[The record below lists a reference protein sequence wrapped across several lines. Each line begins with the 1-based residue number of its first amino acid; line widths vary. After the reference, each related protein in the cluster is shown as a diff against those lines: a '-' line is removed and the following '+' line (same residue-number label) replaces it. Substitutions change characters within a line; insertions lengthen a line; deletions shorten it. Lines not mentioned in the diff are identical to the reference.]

1 MTTSNNNYNVI
12 IIGAGS
18 GGIGAAVGAARL
30 GAKTLLID
38 RAPSPGGVVASA
50 WIHNWEPT
58 CGNSPFTRELWNRM
72 RAMPNGAADMPFT
85 TSRNAADGRRNPT
98 MPFELWA
105 YQKAVNDVFAEL
117 PNLTFMGNTAFV
129 SAQTNGRLVTSI
141 TLSHDGCSM
150 TIRPRCV
157 IDASGCLAVARNCGC
172 GVMLGT
178 DSKADFGEDVAPE
191 KSDRNNLNKVN
202 WIYRV
207 KPNTSPKLNMTIDDI
222 PPQARIDCFFQV
234 DLPCGDHL
242 INICGHGN
250 YSPEIDG
257 DLQRASTEQFNLAYL
272 SYCWQVVS
280 GHHPDWSLVGMA
292 PALGIR
298 ESYRL
303 KARKILTLN
312 DIITNSSKHSDHAI
326 AKTDHPI
333 DVHGTNLEQRLG
345 SIPYEIPYET
355 TLPREFDNLWIGSR
369 GIGAT
374 HIVSGSCRLSR
385 TLMTLG
391 EAVGKAAAI
400 AAARNLPSGDIN
412 PSEIADFE

>member
-1 MTTSNNNYNVI
+1 MHYKLNYDVFI
-12 IIGAGS
+12 VGAGA
-18 GGIGAAVGAARL
+18 GGIGAAVGAARK
-30 GAKTLLID
+30 GATVLLID
-38 RAPSPGGVVASA
+38 SAQLPGGVVASA
-50 WIHNWEPT
+50 WVHNWEPT

-72 RAMPNGAADMPFT
+72 RAMPNGATDMPFT
-85 TSRNAADGRRNPT
+85 TSRNGTDGHRNPT

-105 YQKAVNDVFAEL
+105 YQKAVNDIFAEL
-117 PNLTFMGNTAFV
+117 PNLTFMGNTMFI
-129 SAQTNGRLVTSI
+129 SAKTNGRLITSVTI
-141 TLSHDGCSM
+141 SHYGCSM
-150 TIRPRCV
+150 QIYPRCV
-157 IDASGCLAVARNCGC
+157 IDASGCLVVARACGC
-172 GVMLGT
+172 PVMLGT
-178 DSKADFGEDVAPE
+178 DSKADFGEEAAPE
-191 KSDRNNLNKVN
+191 KADRHNLNKVN

-207 KPNTSPKLNMTIDDI
+207 KPNTSPKLDMSIDDI
-222 PPQARIDCFFQV
+222 PPQARIDLFFQV

-303 KARKILTLN
+303 KARKIFTLN
-312 DIITNSSKHSDHAI
+312 DIISNNGKHSDRAI
-326 AKTDHPI
+326 AQTDHPL
-333 DVHGTNLEQRLG
+333 DVHGMNLEHLHG
-345 SIPYEIPYET
+345 IGAYEIPYEC
-355 TLPREFDNLWIGSR
+355 TLPQEFDNLWIGSR

-385 TLMTLG
+385 TIMTLG

-400 AAARNLPSGDIN
+400 AAARNVPSGDIN
-412 PSEIADFE
+412 PTEIADFE